1 MAFHLEMFSSSIVS
15 TSVTSQIQVTSKFN
29 NVVPTLNNGFQV
41 PAALSKLGLVAG
53 YSTHMSGIK
62 IQAASM
68 LPFPYPNFSPM
79 NRGSAFESPAR
90 VFDFMANPIQLNPTE
105 RSEERRVGKECRS
118 RWSPYH

>member
-41 PAALSKLGLVAG
+41 PTNLTKLGLVAG

-68 LPFPYPNFSPM
+68 PPFPYPNFSPM
-79 NRGSAFESPAR
+79 NPRSPFESPAR
-90 VFDFMANPIQLNPTE
+90 EFDFIANPIQLIPTADIDA
-105 RSEERRVGKECRS
+105 C
-118 RWSPYH
+118 PAAANFPA